1 MDDDI
6 FELELKLTSTGV
18 SMFMLANEV
27 DATDPHPW
35 WDQPSPNRT
44 GLTIREEMRRLRDD
58 LCRIEEGWTPGPSD
72 LAKAP
77 VLERWSIV
85 QIDDE
90 PLWRIEAKAY
100 RFPGFR
106 AGSEITSMQILAI
119 DLNLTWA
126 RDRAHLYALG
136 TPEDVSLS

>member
-1 MDDDI
+1 MDKDL
-6 FELELKLTSTGV
+6 FERELKLTSTGA

-27 DATDPHPW
+27 DATDADPW

-44 GLTIREEMRRLRDD
+44 RLTIREEMRGLRDD

-77 VLERWSIV
+77 LLERWGIV
-85 QIDDE
+85 QVEGE
-90 PLWRIEAKAY
+90 PLWRIHGKAY
-100 RFPGFR
+100 RFPGSR

-126 RDRAHLYALG
+126 RDHLCIYALG
-136 TPEDVSLS
+136 TPEHVITS